1 MICAFFGHRDANE
14 RIGVRVKRLVLE
26 LIEKE
31 KTVKFY
37 VGNNGKF
44 DYIVQCVLREMKKEG
59 VALEYRIV
67 LSRIGETALSKEQDV
82 TIFPEG
88 LERSLPKFAISNR
101 NEWLIKQADVVI
113 ACVKFEA
120 SNSFKWVER
129 ARKRGAKIIYCDEVK

>member
-1 MICAFFGHRDANE
+1 M
-14 RIGVRVKRLVLE
+14 E

-44 DYIVQCVLREMKKEG
+44 DLIVQCVLREMIKEG
-59 VALEYRIV
+59 AAIEYRIV
-67 LSRIGETALSKEQDV
+67 LSRMGEMALSKEQDV
-82 TIFPEG
+82 TVFPEG
-88 LERSLPKFAISNR
+88 LEKSLPKFAISNR

-113 ACVKFEA
+113 ACVNFEV
-120 SNSFKWVER
+120 SNSFKWVEK